1 MIILKKIF
9 CFAVLFSFISINA
22 QELELGKVSF
32 NELKEISHPKD
43 SSAVAAILYNKGK
56 TFFKYTDADG
66 FTIVTEVETRVKIYK
81 KEGYDW
87 ATKAVEYYIGSSPSE
102 QVSFSKAVTYN
113 LVEGKIEKTK
123 LKSEGE
129 FKEKKNKFW
138 GVAKMTMPNVK
149 EGSVI
154 EYKYTIESPF
164 ISTFPE
170 WKFQE
175 KIPVNYS
182 EYTTDVPEYYHYN
195 SFFKGFLMPIVT
207 KSSQG
212 RSILTS
218 SKKRNG
224 IHTVST
230 TFSND
235 KIEYQSN
242 VVKYVINDIAA
253 VKDEAFVNNIDNYSS
268 SVMHELASENFPN
281 TLPKLYAADWES
293 IVKSIYENE
302 NFGGELNK
310 KNYFEED
317 LNVISAGLT
326 DRNQKMTAI
335 FQFVKERMNW
345 NKYTGY
351 YCNDGVKTAYKQK
364 TGNIAEINLILTS
377 MLQSAGFK
385 ARPVLVSTRSNGVAF
400 FPNKSAYNYVIVAV
414 EEGNNVILLDASD
427 KYSLPNQIPFRALN
441 WFGRLIR
448 ENGSSETVDLMYKTI
463 SKENISL
470 TYKIDEVG
478 VVTGKIFKQYSD
490 YNAQIFRSN
499 YVGLNEQQ
507 YLEKLENRS
516 NQIEISEYQRN
527 NEHEI
532 YQPVQENFSFKGNN
546 FCDVVADKIFIS
558 PMLFLSPKQNPFDQE
573 KREYPVD
580 FGFPFQDRYNITFEI
595 PQGYEIESIP
605 TAKYLK
611 MQEENICSFKYI
623 IQANGN
629 QIQLSITQDVYVPIV
644 NPNDYQALKEFYKK
658 IIEKQNEKIIL
669 KKI

>member
-1 MIILKKIF
+1 MSILKKIF

-235 KIEYQSN
+235 KIEYQSY

-605 TAKYLK
+605 TAIYLK

>member
-1 MIILKKIF
+1 MF
-9 CFAVLFSFISINA
+9 CFGILFSFISMNA
-22 QELELGKVSF
+22 QELELGKVSIK
-32 NELKEISHPKD
+32 ELEEKSHPTD
-43 SSAVAAILYNKGK
+43 TSAVAAILYKKGR
-56 TFFKYTDADG
+56 TYFKYTETDG
-66 FTIVTEVETRVKIYK
+66 FTIVTEVETRLKIYK

-102 QVSFSKAVTYN
+102 QVSFSKSVTYN
-113 LVEGKIEKTK
+113 LVDGKIEKTK

-154 EYKYTIESPF
+154 EYKYSIESPF

-170 WKFQE
+170 WKFQD

-182 EYTTDVPEYYHYN
+182 EYTTDVPEYYYYN

-212 RSILTS
+212 RSILTI

-478 VVTGKIFKQYSD
+478 TVTGKIFKQYSD

-605 TAKYLK
+605 TAIYLK

>member
-1 MIILKKIF
+1 MSILKKIF

-56 TFFKYTDADG
+56 TFFKYTDADR

-235 KIEYQSN
+235 KIEYQSY

-605 TAKYLK
+605 TAIYLK